1 MTVWCLTGGKQKH
14 AIEMDSGF
22 KSRSLG
28 FFFFFCHNELNFFKS
43 ASQMRLGVSGI
54 QMLWFVFGFKV

>member
-1 MTVWCLTGGKQKH
+1 MTVRCLTGGKLKH

-22 KSRSLG
+22 KSRSLVV
-28 FFFFFCHNELNFFKS
+28 FFFCHNELNFFKS